1 MNDNRTRKATEAARL
16 LFKFAEMGFGIKHA
30 HLNLSDA
37 GGGDEKSDRVR
48 KLGAITIYG
57 TKVKGNDPE
66 KDQEFKKAEVAE
78 M

>member
-48 KLGAITIYG
+48 KLGAITIISRHQSQG
-57 TKVKGNDPE
+57 QRSRKGSG
-66 KDQEFKKAEVAE
+66 V
-78 M
+78 